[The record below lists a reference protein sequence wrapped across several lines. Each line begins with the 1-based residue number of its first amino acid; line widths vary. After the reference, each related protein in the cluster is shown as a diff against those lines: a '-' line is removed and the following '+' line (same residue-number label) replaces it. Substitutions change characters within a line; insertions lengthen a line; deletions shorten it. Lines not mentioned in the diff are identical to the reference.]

1 MKIGLHALKH
11 PDTQKAIWAILYLGN
26 RKLNSIQKKLFPLQ
40 VQFFSHTKNFQQQ
53 KSAPDTVLP
62 VNNPNALKSTCHE
75 DWFDFRPL
83 CM

>member
-1 MKIGLHALKH
+1 MIVVTHALSH
-11 PDTQKAIWAILYLGN
+11 PDTQKATWAILYLGN
-26 RKLNSIQKKLFPLQ
+26 RKLSSIKKNCFRCKFSFFLTQKTFNNK
-40 VQFFSHTKNFQQQ
+40 

-75 DWFDFRPL
+75 GWFDFKPL